1 MWPATLW
8 LGDCPIL
15 FFNTTADREPMHRI
29 LLADDDQVLSDLLT
43 EYLQSQNLEVEQV
56 MDGRAAVDALREDID
71 LVVLDVMM
79 PVLDGFAAL
88 REIRMKSKVPVLM
101 LTARGEDVDRIVGLE
116 MGADDYLPKP
126 CNPRELLA
134 RIRAILRRS
143 DAAVTAGADAL
154 EVGDLV
160 LRNSD
165 RTVTLAGEPVQLT
178 VAEFNML
185 EALMSVA
192 GSIVTKEELTEKGL
206 ARKLELYDRS
216 VDMHI
221 SNLRRK
227 LGQSQGGEQLIRT
240 VRGIGY
246 MLGTDEEHQ

>member
-1 MWPATLW
+1 MP
-8 LGDCPIL
+8 
-15 FFNTTADREPMHRI
+15 RI

-43 EYLQSQNLEVEQV
+43 EYLQSQELVVEQV
-56 MDGRAAVDALREDID
+56 MDGRAAVEALREDID

-79 PVLDGFAAL
+79 PVMDGFAAL
-88 REIRMKSKVPVLM
+88 REIRTVSQVPVLM

-143 DAAVTAGADAL
+143 EGAVAAAANAL
-154 EVGDLV
+154 EVGPLS
-160 LRNSD
+160 LRSSD
-165 RTVTLAGEPVQLT
+165 RTVSLNGDPVQLT

-185 EALMSVA
+185 EALMLAA
-192 GSIVTKEELTEKGL
+192 GAIVTKEELTEKGL

-227 LGQSQGGEQLIRT
+227 LGQTQDGDQLIRT

-246 MLGTDEEHQ
+246 MLSDEQQPAQ